1 MFKNALSFIA
11 LVGGIVLVIFLCRSQ
26 AQPLLEAAFTGDLP
40 PTGWIILGYLGFIG
54 TACALMLPVI
64 VVVIVICLISSTADV
79 SKRYMNLILRDVAA
93 LPCGR

>member
-11 LVGGIVLVIFLCRSQ
+11 RVGVIVLVMFLCRSQ

-40 PTGWIILGYLGFIG
+40 PTGWVILGYLGFIG
-54 TACALMLPVI
+54 AACALVLPATVI
-64 VVVIVICLISSTADV
+64 VIVICLISSTADV